1 MQRTLMSQ
9 VQSLFQF
16 MQGRPIHD
24 QMAQYLS
31 ENFCPSGEIT
41 GVTISTLGNNGKV
54 VCNTAVGFLRNDLIT
69 GSEIDIKDDRP
80 GSEAMRKLGILILKH
95 SDLAGRFSAFAS
107 KNFMAD
113 FETAIVM
120 NVTPRMMYGF
130 ALQADA
136 DNYAGF
142 SEYLDC
148 VRSILNFYENLQNGE
163 FQGQLREQ
171 LMKPKNLTNRQ
182 EVILRLIKAQKTNA
196 AIANELGYSES
207 LIRQETIIIYR
218 KLGVSGR
225 KELVPEM
232 PN

>member
-1 MQRTLMSQ
+1 MQRTLISQ
-9 VQSLFQF
+9 VQSLFHF

-41 GVTISTLGNNGKV
+41 GVTISTLRNNGKV

-80 GSEAMRKLGILILKH
+80 GSEAMRKLGILVLKS
-95 SDLAGRFSAFAS
+95 SDLKGRFSQFVLQE
-107 KNFMAD
+107 FMTD
-113 FETAIVM
+113 FQTAIIM
-120 NVTPRMMYGF
+120 NVTPRRMYGF
-130 ALQADA
+130 ALQVDGE
-136 DNYAGF
+136 DYPGF
-142 SEYLDC
+142 NEYVDC
-148 VRSILNFYENLQNGE
+148 VRSLLNFYENSENNE
-163 FQGQLREQ
+163 IQGQMREQ
-171 LMKPKNLTNRQ
+171 IRPSMQLTQRQ
-182 EVILRLIKAQKTNA
+182 ETILRMIKELKTNA

-225 KELVPEM
+225 KDLVVEV